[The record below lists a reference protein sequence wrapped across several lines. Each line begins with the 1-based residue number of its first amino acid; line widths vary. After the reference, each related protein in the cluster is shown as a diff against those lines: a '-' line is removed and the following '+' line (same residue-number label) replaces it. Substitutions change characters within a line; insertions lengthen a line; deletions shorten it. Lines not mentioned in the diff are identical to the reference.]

1 MPWSKAASPTGG
13 DAFAARM
20 TMSEARIGIFIA
32 RTKLMGG
39 AVCHGQLQLADRII
53 ASPDSTVFVAA
64 EIMRSLDHIRA
75 CVFQSVDRGSNTGMH
90 RALIL
95 PG

>member
-1 MPWSKAASPTGG
+1 M
-13 DAFAARM
+13 
-20 TMSEARIGIFIA
+20 
-32 RTKLMGG
+32 KLMGG
-39 AVCHGQLQLADRII
+39 AVCQCELQLSDCIV
-53 ASPDSTVFVAA
+53 ASPDGTVFMTA
-64 EIMRSLDHIRA
+64 EIVGSLDHIRA